1 MGTAGTDA
9 PPASPPLT
17 QDEQPPH
24 ADGLAVSATEEVA
37 GSETP
42 VEGEG
47 GEDTEEQPVE
57 LPEGWLEHP
66 DAKQALAEHYQKAQS
81 EFDRKGLERDAQ
93 HAEDVDKARNEGI
106 ASETVRKLAE
116 MSADVASLVKDG
128 SDEAV
133 EKFQE
138 AMKEYAPWGRFFNDQ
153 TERNIRENERKAA
166 RPHIL
171 AEASSLFLDQLDKPI
186 QEALASI
193 KDELNLKIRARKLST
208 EEAYV
213 ALMGKAV
220 DALIAHAEKTVSG
233 MAAER
238 GAEEER
244 AKTRPKAPVNPNG
257 RGGGGTKRYKDMTL
271 DEQSKLSP
279 GQIDAMVAQE
289 FVGQV

>member
-1 MGTAGTDA
+1 M
-9 PPASPPLT
+9 
-17 QDEQPPH
+17 
-24 ADGLAVSATEEVA
+24 
-37 GSETP
+37 
-42 VEGEG
+42 
-47 GEDTEEQPVE
+47 
-57 LPEGWLEHP
+57 
-66 DAKQALAEHYQKAQS
+66 
-81 EFDRKGLERDAQ
+81 
-93 HAEDVDKARNEGI
+93 DKARNEGI

-186 QEALASI
+186 QEALAPI